1 MIIDKLKS
9 LSTLT
14 DIEKNIA
21 TYILN
26 EPWNILS
33 MTLHDLS
40 LATFSSDPSIM
51 RFCKKLGY
59 QGFTDFKYH
68 FVAEYDE
75 IINDKSNQLKG
86 LSEQDISQRE
96 FFELYPKSISHIIQQ
111 ISQNT
116 NPSQI
121 NRIVKR
127 MLSSQ
132 KILIFATNYSR
143 HIAQIYGMKF
153 SELGLDVS
161 VLDSNDFYLF
171 SYLHTKEVSTFA
183 IIITVSGKNTLAQE
197 IIPRMIQFNI
207 PYLFIS
213 KNPHSEGAL
222 KATELI
228 HINYD
233 ENDIMDRGFFTLAL
247 NYIFE
252 TIYLFAYLND
262 IKDMKQRIQKT
273 YEFFP
278 EFYQRQKTYK

>member
-1 MIIDKLKS
+1 MILDKLKS
-9 LSTLT
+9 LSNLT

-40 LATFSSDPSIM
+40 LATFSSDPSVM
-51 RFCKKLGY
+51 RFCRKLGY

-75 IINDKSNQLKG
+75 IINDKSNHLKG
-86 LSEQDISQRE
+86 LSEQAISQKE
-96 FFELYPKSISHIIQQ
+96 FYELYPSSLSRVIQQ

-127 MLSSQ
+127 MLNSQ
-132 KILIFATNYSR
+132 KLLIFATNYSS
-143 HIAQIYGMKF
+143 HIAQIFRMKF

-171 SYLHTKEVSTFA
+171 SYIETKSVSTFA
-183 IIITVSGKNTLAQE
+183 IVITVSGENTLAQE
-197 IIPRMIQFNI
+197 IIPRMAQFDI

-228 HINYD
+228 HIHYD

-262 IKDMKQRIQKT
+262 IKDMKLRIQKT
-273 YEFFP
+273 YELFP
-278 EFYQRQKTYK
+278 EFYQKQKTYQ